1 MGELFIV
8 STPIGNLEDISLRAI
23 RILKEVDLIACEDT
37 RKSKILLGRYDIHTP
52 LTSFHE
58 YNKVSKSGNLIK
70 LLKGNKRIAL
80 VSEAGT
86 PGISDPGFYLI
97 RLAIRENIKVIPI
110 PGPSALLAGLVVS
123 GLPTD
128 SFIFYGFLPRK
139 GSKRKKWFE
148 KLGQEEKTVVFY
160 ESPYRLLATLEEL
173 MPVTETRMIAVGRE
187 LTKKY
192 EEVRRGTAEELEA
205 YFKLHSPRG
214 EFVLIVAGRDYS
226 YKFSQPLG
234 VP

>member
-37 RKSKILLGRYDIHTP
+37 RKSKILLGRYDIHTA

-58 YNKVSKSGNLIK
+58 YNKVSKSGSLIK
-70 LLKGNKRIAL
+70 LLKENKRIAL

-97 RLAIRENIKVIPI
+97 RLAVKDNITVVPI
-110 PGPSALLAGLVVS
+110 PGPSALLAALVVS

-148 KLGQEEKTVVFY
+148 KLGQEEKTVVLY

-173 MPVTETRMIAVGRE
+173 MLVTETRMIAVGRE

-192 EEVRRGTAEELEA
+192 EEVKRGTAEELEA

-214 EFVLIVAGRDYS
+214 EFVLVVAGRDYS
-226 YKFSQPLG
+226 YTRG
-234 VP
+234 

>member
-23 RILKEVDLIACEDT
+23 RILKEADLIACEDT
-37 RKSKILLGRYDIHTP
+37 RKSRILLGRYDIHTP

-58 YNKVSKSGNLIK
+58 YNKVSKSGSLIK
-70 LLKGNKRIAL
+70 LLKGNKQIAL
-80 VSEAGT
+80 ISEAGT

-97 RLAIRENIKVIPI
+97 RLAVKDNITVVPI
-110 PGPSALLAGLVVS
+110 PGPSALLAALVVS

-139 GSKRKKWFE
+139 GSKRKKWFA

-160 ESPYRLLATLEEL
+160 ESPYRLLAALEEL

-192 EEVRRGTAEELEA
+192 EEVRRGTAEELKE
-205 YFKLHSPRG
+205 YFTLHSPRG
-214 EFVLIVAGRDYS
+214 EFVLVVAGTA
-226 YKFSQPLG
+226 KQNIQKHTKA
-234 VP
+234 